1 MSTIPFTRGSDNQK
15 RITDIA
21 VEIESLSIELQRRL
35 TVQAEADEY
44 YSANEATESSTRVKT
59 EDSQYRAHS
68 RIPSTKSRKKRNPSK
83 PIVRPELKEG
93 DTVRIT
99 NSHRG
104 NYGRV
109 GTIIRRTRTTADVKL
124 TNPEGIFNKWVTSLE
139 KTEEQTQDNQDN
151 P

>member
-1 MSTIPFTRGSDNQK
+1 MSTTPFTRGSENKK
-15 RITDIA
+15 RISDIA

-44 YSANEATESSTRVKT
+44 YSADETTETKVKVKT

-68 RIPSTKSRKKRNPSK
+68 RIPITKSRRQRNLSK
-83 PIVRPELKEG
+83 PIVRPDLNRG

-104 NYGRV
+104 NFGRV
-109 GTIIRRTRTTADVKL
+109 GTIIRRSRTTADVQL
-124 TNPEGIFNKWVTSLE
+124 TNPDGIFNKWVTSLE
-139 KTEEQTQDNQDN
+139 KIEQDQNSQDSS
-151 P
+151 